1 MTRTRTGQSSQAIDV
16 TPGKINNPPQD
27 VQQLRDLMLRI
38 SRGEADR
45 SLGSKAQKALADILD
60 LRGDPALLSITALA
74 EKLSVNPST
83 LTRLARNLGYPGFSA
98 FQQVLLDASM
108 YAPGDFYTRQ
118 AQTALGGE
126 DATGLGGIA
135 RLCRENQANIERFL
149 ESCDIQQFHQATY
162 LITSAPRVMVHGI
175 RQFHALAS
183 FLVYG
188 LRMIRSDVHLLDSN
202 NLGVAE
208 GLASMS
214 QEDVLI
220 SASCA
225 PYSAQVAATARAA
238 ADQSIKIV
246 GITDRASSP
255 LAAVSRAAILVPHE
269 TSFLSNSLTTFILAA
284 ECLINGCAAASPE
297 TAKQA
302 LSARDEMIKNLNIE
316 VQ

>member
-1 MTRTRTGQSSQAIDV
+1 MTRTRTDRSLQATDAAA
-16 TPGKINNPPQD
+16 GEAGAPPQD
-27 VQQLRDLMLRI
+27 VQELRDLMLRI
-38 SRGEADR
+38 ARGESHL
-45 SLGSKAQKALADILD
+45 SLGPKAQKALAEILN

-83 LTRLARNLGYPGFSA
+83 LTRLARNLGYPGFGA

-108 YAPGDFYTRQ
+108 SAPGDFYTRQ
-118 AQTALGGE
+118 AQTALAGE
-126 DATGLGGIA
+126 DATGMGGIA

-149 ESCDIQQFHQATY
+149 ESCDIDQFHAATD

-175 RQFHALAS
+175 RQFHAFAT

-214 QEDVLI
+214 HEDVLI

-238 ADQSIKIV
+238 AERDIKIV
-246 GITDRASSP
+246 AVTDSASSA
-255 LAAVSRAAILVPHE
+255 LAAVSRAAILVPHQ

-284 ECLINGCAAASPE
+284 ECLINGCGAVRPE
-297 TAKQA
+297 QTKQA
-302 LSARDEMIKNLNIE
+302 LSARDEMIKRLDIE
-316 VQ
+316 IS